1 MLRLSIHSDLWR
13 QELLKPCIQ
22 SDMRR
27 QNLLKLSIHSDLW
40 RHKLL
45 SLRARYDLRR
55 QQVLGCSVQLLPQIS
70 GVRCKWGLFYSC
82 RCFGL
87 QAAWPASFRQ
97 LHAALTC
104 FQLITVTMPR
114 CDNKF
119 TRTLE
124 KPTYSATGCAL
135 PTSALPLLSHFGWAP
150 SRSTVQNEKS
160 SLGLLDV
167 KIKKTKC
174 EICTTASLS
183 FRASFWPFL
192 T

>member
-70 GVRCKWGLFYSC
+70 GVRCRWGLFYSC
-82 RCFGL
+82 RCLLWPASRVACQL
-87 QAAWPASFRQ
+87 QAAACSTYLLSTNYGHEAKMRQQIHQNFGETDLLSDWMCFANVCTAASFS
-97 LHAALTC
+97 LWLVA
-104 FQLITVTMPR
+104 FQ
-114 CDNKF
+114 
-119 TRTLE
+119 E
-124 KPTYSATGCAL
+124 HSA
-135 PTSALPLLSHFGWAP
+135 
-150 SRSTVQNEKS
+150 K
-160 SLGLLDV
+160 
-167 KIKKTKC
+167 
-174 EICTTASLS
+174 
-183 FRASFWPFL
+183 
-192 T
+192 